1 MSNFLRHA
9 VFVCVFASPISLF
22 AQQSTSPPQA
32 ADLLALKAEVVTVVD
47 KMQKLTQQIIDQI
60 YSFSELGFQEFETSR
75 YVTGILAKKGFQ
87 IERGVAGIPTAWIAT
102 YGSGHQSAAVGKREF
117 RLFLACKL

>member
-1 MSNFLRHA
+1 MTKYYLYFLVNLCFITSLHA
-9 VFVCVFASPISLF
+9 QTKVYDSASIASLKKEILPIVASKEKQVQEMVDMVF
-22 AQQSTSPPQA
+22 
-32 ADLLALKAEVVTVVD
+32 
-47 KMQKLTQQIIDQI
+47 
-60 YSFSELGFQEFETSR
+60 SFGELGFQEFETSR